1 MSFPTGA
8 TAILLFVCIL
18 SLLSTKCPAQKIAP
32 DSRII
37 KSERYSFV
45 CVLRVE
51 WLPGL
56 DTPMQPP
63 RHRVR
68 FPAAS
73 ILRKGGLHRH
83 LPKPRQAHHSRGL
96 CCSPS
101 LLRLTLR
108 SPVYI
113 WVCNCNN
120 GRGLT
125 SAAGR
130 RVSPRFQYGVQS
142 LSGYRFC
149 LIGPYAAARFDKRQ
163 KSFSIQVPSSVMPD
177 FPECRQQKSH
187 TAITR

>member
-1 MSFPTGA
+1 
-8 TAILLFVCIL
+8 
-18 SLLSTKCPAQKIAP
+18 
-32 DSRII
+32 
-37 KSERYSFV
+37 
-45 CVLRVE
+45 
-51 WLPGL
+51 
-56 DTPMQPP
+56 MQPP
-63 RHRVR
+63 RHRAR

-73 ILRKGGLHRH
+73 TPAREPFLFRCQKSRIPDASIRLQGQGRPALYFQGRSFHPPQRCLHRH
-83 LPKPRQAHHSRGL
+83 LPKPKPRQAHHSMGL

-120 GRGLT
+120 GGGLT

-130 RVSPRFQYGVQS
+130 RVSPRFQYSVQS

-163 KSFSIQVPSSVMPD
+163 KIIFHTSTILRSARFSRMQTT
-177 FPECRQQKSH
+177 KK
-187 TAITR
+187 ATRLSQDSCVAKR

>member
-1 MSFPTGA
+1 MASWAGYPNA
-8 TAILLFVCIL
+8 TAPTPRKV
-18 SLLSTKCPAQKIAP
+18 SG
-32 DSRII
+32 
-37 KSERYSFV
+37 SFH
-45 CVLRVE
+45 
-51 WLPGL
+51 
-56 DTPMQPP
+56 PP
-63 RHRVR
+63 QRC
-68 FPAAS
+68 
-73 ILRKGGLHRH
+73 LHRH

-163 KSFSIQVPSSVMPD
+163 KSFSIQVPSSVLPD
-177 FPECRQQKSH
+177 FPGCRQQKSH
-187 TAITR
+187 TTIIRQLCGKKMTESGKVHSNFTRVIIAFFQETAKRQSS